1 MSRAASSRR
10 ILADYLR
17 RLRRL
22 LFPAFQRPDLLAP
35 DELEAGLELVYRF
48 VLARPA
54 DEGGR
59 RHYLR
64 LMREQNMTLSEV
76 AAEIAASAEFQARL
90 RNSLVA
96 HPQGRPGAAPQPEAL
111 VDARELSKAL
121 SVEDLARTAEGY
133 YRNTLE
139 FADRY
144 LAKPFDDPHETPDV
158 LGSFAHLLSGLRL
171 SPGMTVLDFGAGA
184 CWTTRLL
191 TQLGCAVIALDVS
204 PTALE
209 LGKELFSR
217 MPPIGDQPQP
227 RFLVFEGHHIDLP
240 DASVDRIVCFDAFH
254 HVPNPAPVMGELSRV
269 LRPGGIAGFSEP
281 GPNHSKAARS
291 QYEMKNYT
299 AFENDVIMAD
309 IWRWA
314 QAAGFSG
321 LELAIFS
328 TESHRVSLKE
338 FEDVIAGGAA
348 LDAYGDKL
356 RAFLTGHQTFFL
368 RKGGS
373 ARKDS
378 RERDGLKGE
387 ITVRLERS
395 DLGEGEPIRG
405 HATVQ
410 NVGTATWLPGSTELG
425 GVNLGVHLRLHD
437 GRPLNVDFARLVLE
451 QETPPGGAETVD
463 VVLEPPVPG
472 EYLLEFDLVSEG
484 VAWFEMNG
492 SATTTVKI
500 TIR

>member
-1 MSRAASSRR
+1 VSPRSSRQF
-10 ILADYLR
+10 ISNSLR

-22 LFPAFQRPDLLAP
+22 VFPALQRPDALGP
-35 DELEAGLELVYRF
+35 HELETGLELVYRF
-48 VLARPA
+48 LLARPV

-59 RHYLR
+59 THYLR
-64 LMREQNMTLSEV
+64 LMREQKVKLSEI
-76 AAEIAASAEFQARL
+76 AAEIAASPEFQHRL
-90 RNSLVA
+90 RSA
-96 HPQGRPGAAPQPEAL
+96 IAGHSDEQPGRVPSADSAID
-111 VDARELSKAL
+111 VRELSQTL
-121 SVEDLARTAEGY
+121 TVEELARTAEDY
-133 YRNTLE
+133 YRNTLA

-144 LAKPFDDPHETPDV
+144 LAKPFADPHETPDV
-158 LGSFAHLLSGLRL
+158 LGSLAQLLSGLRL
-171 SPGMTVLDFGAGA
+171 TPGMTVLDFGAGT
-184 CWTTRLL
+184 CWATRVL

-204 PTALE
+204 ATALE

-227 RFLVFEGHHIDLP
+227 RFLVFDGHHIDLP

-254 HVPNPAPVMGELSRV
+254 HVPNPAPVMRELGRV

-291 QYEMKNYT
+291 QYEMKNYA
-299 AFENDVIMAD
+299 AFENDVVMPE

-314 QAAGFSG
+314 QAAGFTG
-321 LELAIFS
+321 LELAVFS
-328 TESHRVSLKE
+328 TESHRVSLAE
-338 FEDVIAGGAA
+338 FEDVVTGSAA
-348 LDAYGDKL
+348 LDAYGEKV

-387 ITVRLERS
+387 IAVQLERS
-395 DLGEGEPIRG
+395 AVREGEPIRG
-405 HATVQ
+405 HATAH
-410 NVGTATWLPGSTELG
+410 NVGTATWLRGATKVG
-425 GVNLGVHLRLHD
+425 GVNLGVHLRLGD
-437 GRPLNVDFARLVLE
+437 GRPLNVDFARIVLD
-451 QETPPGGAETVD
+451 QQTPPGGAETVD
-463 VVLEPPVPG
+463 FALEPPPPG

-492 SATTTVKI
+492 SATTTARI
-500 TIR
+500 TVS